1 MHYIA
6 QVHVVN
12 YTQYSQYLGITAGA
26 HSALYMTI
34 TTEPF
39 FGLVLGVC
47 VCGVLP
53 IIFVAFESQL
63 SSLSENKGCF
73 HFRPG
78 TTYFRSYDPHWE
90 KPGLSWFL
98 IIASESTP
106 EIALPVVLIFFLQQ

>member
-26 HSALYMTI
+26 HSALYITI

-47 VCGVLP
+47 VSVACSPSFLWPSDP
-53 IIFVAFESQL
+53 IVIPL
-63 SSLSENKGCF
+63 
-73 HFRPG
+73 
-78 TTYFRSYDPHWE
+78 
-90 KPGLSWFL
+90 
-98 IIASESTP
+98 
-106 EIALPVVLIFFLQQ
+106 